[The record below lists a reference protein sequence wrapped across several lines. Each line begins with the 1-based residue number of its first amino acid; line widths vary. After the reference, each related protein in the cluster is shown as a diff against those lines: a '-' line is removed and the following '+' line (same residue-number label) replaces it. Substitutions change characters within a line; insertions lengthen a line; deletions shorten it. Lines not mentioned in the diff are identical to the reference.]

1 MTTIQKAV
9 AGIIF
14 NEDEFLLMKKQGTWT
29 GWQFPQGKID
39 KGESPEQA
47 VKREIE
53 EETGLKDI
61 EIVKKL
67 PYKNDYW
74 FKENNQ
80 TIHKF
85 LTFYLVRANKK
96 KQDINLSREH
106 SDFKWCKFEQVYKDL
121 RYNKKIFKKAV
132 EKHKNDN

>member
-14 NEDEFLLMKKQGTWT
+14 HKDEFLLMKKQGTWT
-29 GWQFPQGKID
+29 GWQFPQGKVD
-39 KGESPEQA
+39 KGESSEQA
-47 VKREIE
+47 LIREIE

-61 EIVKKL
+61 KIVKKL
-67 PYKNDYW
+67 PYKHDYW
-74 FKENNQ
+74 FNENNQ

-85 LTFYLVRANKK
+85 LTFYLVKANKK

-106 SDFKWCKFEQVYKDL
+106 SDFKWCKYKEACESL
-121 RYNKKIFKKAV
+121 RYNKEIFKKTV